1 MPARRALL
9 LSLSLALLPAVAPRA
24 DDDHDRARA
33 ALKAGEVLPL
43 HTVLERLQ
51 REQPGQVLEVELD
64 REHGEWVYEIKLLR
78 PDGRVVE
85 LERDARTG
93 AAWVNPKRRR

>member
-1 MPARRALL
+1 MSALRALL
-9 LSLSLALLPAVAPRA
+9 LALSLALLPAAATHA
-24 DDDHDRARA
+24 DGDHDRARA
-33 ALKAGEVLPL
+33 ALRAGEVLPL

-85 LERDARTG
+85 LKRDARTG
-93 AAWVNPKRRR
+93 TAWVRPQPRR